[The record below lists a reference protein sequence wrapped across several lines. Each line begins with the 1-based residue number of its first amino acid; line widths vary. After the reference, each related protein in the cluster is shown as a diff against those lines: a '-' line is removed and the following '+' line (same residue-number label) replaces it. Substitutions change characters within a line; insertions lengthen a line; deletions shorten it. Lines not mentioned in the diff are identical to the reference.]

1 MKERLTLPRE
11 FQGLQVIASVSGGKD
26 STALLLAL
34 REAEIPFDAVF
45 ADTGWEAQTTY
56 DYLDY
61 LRAELLIDIHTVGH
75 PGGMV
80 DKIMKRAGFPARM
93 QRWCTRELK
102 IQPLQAFH
110 RTYHDR
116 GIETVSAMGIRAAE
130 SEKRSKMTEVADDDE
145 WGGWVWRPLI
155 AWTVE
160 EVLEV
165 HNRHGIK
172 VNPLY
177 QLGFDRV
184 GCLPCIYENKESVR
198 LVAEPFPKRI
208 EQIERLE
215 LDCNALRAQRNE
227 EKPDRYT
234 YPHDATFFMVKHGVK
249 PMGIRE
255 VVQWSQTSRGG
266 RQFSLFAPEPR
277 GGCMKWG
284 LCDMPPKKDEEP

>member
-1 MKERLTLPRE
+1 MTAVLTLPRE
-11 FQGLQVIASVSGGKD
+11 LEGPHVIASVSGGKD

-34 REAEIPFDAVF
+34 GEAEIPFDAVF
-45 ADTGWEAQTTY
+45 ADTGWEAQATY

-61 LRAELLIDIHTVGH
+61 LRDALSIEIHTVGH

-80 DKIMKRAGFPARM
+80 DKIRARLGFPSRM
-93 QRWCTRELK
+93 QRWCTRQLK
-102 IQPLQAFH
+102 VEPLQAFH
-110 RTYHDR
+110 ETYRVR

-130 SEKRSKMTEVADDDE
+130 SQKRAKMAEVEDDDE

-160 EVLEV
+160 EVLSL

-184 GCLPCIYENKESVR
+184 GCLPCIYEQKEAIR
-198 LVAEPFPKRI
+198 LVAEHFPERI
-208 EQIERLE
+208 DEIERLE
-215 LDCNALRAQRNE
+215 AEINQTRAEAEAERPGHLDM
-227 EKPDRYT
+227 KP
-234 YPHDATFFMVKHGVK
+234 AAFFQVSHKLA
-249 PMGIRE
+249 PAGIRE
-255 VVQWSQTSRGG
+255 VVQWAKTSRGG
-266 RQFSLFAPEPR
+266 VQFSLFAPEPR

-284 LCDMPPKKDEEP
+284 ICDMAPKKDEEP